1 MKKLSDLKRIVKKG
15 LQLIKQERN
24 LIEGVV
30 YASSNHRTVGRI
42 CYTTYIPSNGLQEPK
57 SDEDFGVSVE
67 IWFKKGNKK
76 LLGFGQEPNDLSLNA
91 IKRAL
96 EKAKRDAVE
105 DSDFTGF
112 LKPSEFKKK
121 YLVKR
126 GYHDKKLM
134 TMTYNQ
140 EAKLLS
146 KMSWDTIRGAVDTL
160 STTNYELRTMNFIL
174 NGDNFLIRERMCV
187 ASTNGIF
194 DTDETTV
201 VLSFL
206 TAMIENENAKGSAWS
221 AFNKLYLKKPYE
233 AGKEVTQAALKQIG
247 GTRVKTGKYIVIF
260 GPQAVTEL
268 FGSLLL
274 SHLHLGLINVGSSI
288 FNGKYGKIVGSPLL
302 NLYDDATVPN
312 AAGTKRITCEG
323 MPTRK
328 VKLIE
333 KGKLVGF
340 LSDSK
345 MTNKFLK
352 KYEESK
358 IKLGVDP
365 RQIIDAISPQN
376 GFRFARGGGR
386 IASSPAWTN
395 ATNLIIDSSHPSTN
409 KEVLK
414 KVKNGLYIG
423 RLWYTYPV
431 GGHASGIISGTAIAD
446 NFVIRNG
453 ELSEPILPNTLRLE
467 DNIGEMMK
475 NIIAI
480 GKNKVQTILWAS
492 DEITHAPW
500 VAIKNV
506 NLKEIS
512 KVKL

>member
-1 MKKLSDLKRIVKKG
+1 MIQLNKLKQTVKLG
-15 LQLIKQERN
+15 LQLIKQEKS

-42 CYTTYIPSNGLQEPK
+42 CYTTHIPSNGLQEPK

-67 IWFKKGNKK
+67 LWFTKNGKK
-76 LLGFGQEPNDLSLNA
+76 LLGFGQEPNDLSIGAL
-91 IKRAL
+91 KRAL

-105 DSDFTGF
+105 DPDFTGF

-146 KMSWDTIRGAVDTL
+146 KMSWDTIRGATDSL
-160 STTNYELRTMNFIL
+160 STMNYEPRTMNFIL

-187 ASTNGIF
+187 GSTNGIF

-221 AFNKLYLKKPYE
+221 ASNILDFKKPYE

-247 GTRVKTGKYIVIF
+247 GIRVKTGKYTVVF

-274 SHLHLGLINVGSSI
+274 NHLNLAMIDFGASVYL
-288 FNGKYGKIVGSPLL
+288 GKYGQQITSPLL
-302 NLYDDATVPN
+302 TLYDDATIPN
-312 AAGTKRITCEG
+312 VAGTKRITCEG
-323 MPTRK
+323 RPTEK
-328 VKLIE
+328 TPLIK
-333 KGKLVGF
+333 KGKLVGY

-345 MTNKFLK
+345 IRNKMLK
-352 KYEESK
+352 KSEESRVK
-358 IKLGVDP
+358 IGADP
-365 RQIIDAISPQN
+365 
-376 GFRFARGGGR
+376 
-386 IASSPAWTN
+386 
-395 ATNLIIDSSHPSTN
+395 
-409 KEVLK
+409 
-414 KVKNGLYIG
+414 
-423 RLWYTYPV
+423 
-431 GGHASGIISGTAIAD
+431 
-446 NFVIRNG
+446 
-453 ELSEPILPNTLRLE
+453 
-467 DNIGEMMK
+467 
-475 NIIAI
+475 
-480 GKNKVQTILWAS
+480 
-492 DEITHAPW
+492 
-500 VAIKNV
+500 
-506 NLKEIS
+506 
-512 KVKL
+512 